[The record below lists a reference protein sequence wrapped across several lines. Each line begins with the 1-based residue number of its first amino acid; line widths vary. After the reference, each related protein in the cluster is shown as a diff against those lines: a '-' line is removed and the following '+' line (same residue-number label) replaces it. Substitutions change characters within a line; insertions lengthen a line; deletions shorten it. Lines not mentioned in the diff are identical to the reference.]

1 MGTISFTSQGSFD
14 KTEAWL
20 KRMSKLKFDS
30 ILKKYGQMGVTAL
43 ASATPVESGLTASS
57 WSYEVVGNQQNF
69 TITWTNSHVV
79 EGANIAILLQY
90 GHGTGTGGY
99 VQGRDYINPA
109 IMPVFDKIRDELFRE
124 VGK

>member
-109 IMPVFDKIRDELFRE
+109 IIPVFDKIRDELFRE